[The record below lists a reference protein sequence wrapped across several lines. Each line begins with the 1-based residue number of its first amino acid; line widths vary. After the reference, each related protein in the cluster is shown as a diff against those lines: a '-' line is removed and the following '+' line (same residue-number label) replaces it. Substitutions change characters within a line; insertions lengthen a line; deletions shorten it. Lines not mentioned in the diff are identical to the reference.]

1 MRVVV
6 YRQRAAQRYDRIS
19 AVGIGHLRK
28 DLILVP
34 DGEGAKPIEIKPEDW
49 TRLTINR
56 NTERR
61 VVVRPVTL

>member
-6 YRQRAAQRYDRIS
+6 YRERAAKPYDHIS

-28 DLILVP
+28 DLVLVP
-34 DGEGAKPIEIKPEDW
+34 EGERTKPIEIKPEDW

-56 NTERR
+56 NDKSRIGTAR
-61 VVVRPVTL
+61 